1 MRSIIY
7 LTVVVALVGAGSAS
21 ARIKVDFAYSE
32 GQFPGAQ
39 DPDGKTVKPGWIS
52 WGEGM
57 GWGDLSRHDAKTLED
72 IGGTGIDATITV
84 GRGGDAALHVLGL
97 EFVCDGCAASGT
109 VQGDPIA
116 NSYILSFR
124 HWGPGQTER
133 DGSVILTFT
142 NLGEGDYTLT
152 SYHSDANNPAF
163 RLGSKNRYVSRV
175 PEYFDVMPEILVTG
189 EGVTQ
194 IHDEET
200 VDVDVPIQHVGFDAE
215 LIPSVVKFHTDG
227 SSPVEV
233 EYVTPFGCDYTLGG
247 AAVLNAFILEDV
259 LEGGRCSCYG
269 NLNGDTQIDLEDL
282 QSVAGIL
289 LDAGAPFIV
298 PVEAGYCGDLN
309 NDEQIDLEDLQAVAD
324 ILLGA
329 GSPFIVPCP

>member
-1 MRSIIY
+1 MRSIVY
-7 LTVVVALVGAGSAS
+7 LTVVAALIGAGSAS
-21 ARIKVDFAYSE
+21 AKIKVDFAYSE

-39 DPDGKTVKPGWIS
+39 DPGGKTAKPGWIS

-57 GWGDLSRHDAKTLED
+57 GWGDLSRHDTKTLED

-84 GRGGDAALHVLGL
+84 GRDGDAALHVLGL

-124 HWGPGQTER
+124 HWGPGGTER

-142 NLGEGDYTLT
+142 GLDEGDYTLT

-189 EGVTQ
+189 EGVEQ

-200 VDVDVPIQHVGFDAE
+200 VDVDVPIQHVGLDAE

-227 SSPVEV
+227 SSAVEV

-247 AAVLNAFILEDV
+247 AAVLNAFILEDE
-259 LEGGRCSCYG
+259 LEGGGCSCYG
-269 NLNGDTQIDLEDL
+269 
-282 QSVAGIL
+282 
-289 LDAGAPFIV
+289 
-298 PVEAGYCGDLN
+298 DLN
-309 NDEQIDLEDLQAVAD
+309 DDGRMDLEDLQAVAG
-324 ILLGA
+324 ILLEAGNPFIVLVDEGDCGDLNEDLQIDLGDLQAVAGRLLQA
-329 GSPFIVPCP
+329 GSPFIIQCD